1 MFGKKDNQVNDRIIY
16 QAKPNMIFGCKK
28 AIFGLILL
36 LFVLFV
42 SGPMIQFI
50 GRMQVY
56 MISYVKLS
64 LTRYTAIGVF
74 VIILLIVIYI
84 IWQIVG
90 WYSKEYLLTESRIV
104 VKSGVFVTRKNFM
117 PYSTIQDIN
126 TSQGFVSKLFNV
138 GSVSVYSAYDNNQI
152 SIENIS
158 NPSEVEDMIF
168 SKITQPRA
176 YYQPHNDNYN
186 NYRGNSESYRPYPNH
201 DDYYEHYDYQ
211 SPHQNIDNTYHS
223 RDYYEDD
230 DYVITPIRQEEQRT
244 RREYDYYPED
254 INYQNPQRNRYE
266 YEPYEESL
274 EHNINRAMNSNYE
287 PANDN
292 QGRGYYEPANDNQGR
307 GYYEPANDNQ
317 GRGYYDEVSS
327 NYSHSDEDYY
337 NDYDDYSSY
346 DESLR
351 KDDNSQKQNIDD
363 SRESVIQRHFDKF
376 KR

>member
-36 LFVLFV
+36 LFVLFI
-42 SGPMIQFI
+42 SGPSIQFI

-56 MISYVKLS
+56 LISYVKLS
-64 LTRYTAIGVF
+64 LTRYTAIAVF

-84 IWQIVG
+84 IWQMVG

-104 VKSGVFVTRKNFM
+104 VKSGIFVTRKNFM

-126 TSQGFVSKLFNV
+126 TSQGFISKLFNV
-138 GSVSVYSAYDNNQI
+138 GSVSVYSAYDNNQL
-152 SIENIS
+152 SLENIS
-158 NPSEVEDMIF
+158 DPSKVEDIIF

-176 YYQPHNDNYN
+176 FYQPHQDNYN
-186 NYRGNSESYRPYPNH
+186 NYARSSDYGYYQNH
-201 DDYYEHYDYQ
+201 DDYYGPHDYQ
-211 SPHQNIDNTYHS
+211 SPQQNFDNTYQS
-223 RDYYEDD
+223 RDYYED

-244 RREYDYYPED
+244 RCEYEYYPED

-274 EHNINRAMNSNYE
+274 EHNIDRAMYNQESSNDYE
-287 PANDN
+287 NRN
-292 QGRGYYEPANDNQGR
+292 YYQEASN
-307 GYYEPANDNQ
+307 
-317 GRGYYDEVSS
+317 
-327 NYSHSDEDYY
+327 NYSHSDGDYY
-337 NDYDDYSSY
+337 NDDDSSY
-346 DESLR
+346 VESLR
-351 KDDNSQKQNIDD
+351 MDDSSQKESVDD